1 MKLCKN
7 NSDKLEPLVNF
18 LRWVIPL
25 NKFTKFLA
33 LDQGGR
39 KKLSLGV
46 TLPIDNKILVLC

>member
-39 KKLSLGV
+39 KKLSLDV
-46 TLPIDNKILVLC
+46 TLPIENKILVLC